1 MKKTHFLKGSK
12 AILLYLFVVFT
23 GCTYHD
29 INDTRVYMV
38 CECKTNKIERI
49 KDEGGI
55 ITSTADGYKII
66 SVNHGYL
73 TSCVDIPSEYQVDG
87 MLVYFSGEIVYSN
100 EIISTCIKE
109 QASFGLWSTYISLES
124 VKKADTLYVN
134 ESPQIRIVKTEDYG
148 LQPGFGYTI
157 YDVQKDFRLQQFAI
171 PWIPSQIPYKTE
183 TDALKMA
190 FVMGY
195 RLENFK
201 GYPYLVLADLYFTQI
216 QGI

>member
-12 AILLYLFVVFT
+12 AILFYLFVVLFT

-29 INDTRVYMV
+29 IHIEHNI
-38 CECKTNKIERI
+38 CGCKSRYIENI
-49 KDEGGI
+49 DNEGGI
-55 ITSTADGYKII
+55 IVATVDGYMII
-66 SVNHGYL
+66 SVQHGYL
-73 TSCVDIPSEYQVDG
+73 AVCDSIPKGLRTDG
-87 MLVYFSGEIVYSN
+87 VLVRFSGQVIP
-100 EIISTCIKE
+100 TCKLVPSGYGLIYLNMKLLTIKK
-109 QASFGLWSTYISLES
+109 
-124 VKKADTLYVN
+124 VDTLYVN
-134 ESPQIRIVKTEDYG
+134 ESPQLRIVKTEDFG
-148 LQPGFGYTI
+148 LQPGYGYTI